1 MRIKL
6 SLDARRGNG
15 RAAGSSRLQSHNR
28 PPSAPMDDTG
38 FSYFDEY
45 GTARAVMN
53 ELGFTYYDENGN
65 VVWSTDCAPNC

>member
-1 MRIKL
+1 
-6 SLDARRGNG
+6 
-15 RAAGSSRLQSHNR
+15 
-28 PPSAPMDDTG
+28 MDDTG
-38 FSYFDEY
+38 FSYFDEN